1 MTALEQIQQLPLH
14 DKLMVME
21 AIWNDLA
28 RREDQVEV
36 PEWHKDI
43 LDEREGLL
51 REGKARF
58 IEWEEA
64 KREIKEVLS

>member
-1 MTALEQIQQLPLH
+1 
-14 DKLMVME
+14 MVME